1 MKRIIFFLFSFLFSF
16 NLISQEI
23 GPGLRGY
30 ISNTKSKNQE
40 LFFSQRYPIRVIN
53 NESYLPALI
62 KANDS
67 FSESHILS
75 KGCLIGSKIGN
86 IYTLYIPL
94 DRVEEVIN
102 TKGIL
107 EIEISR
113 KITNPNVKKGVDD
126 LNADW
131 VNEGYNLP
139 RGFDG
144 KDVII
149 GVTDWGFDYTHP
161 NFYDT
166 SLTQYRIIG
175 AWDQFREYSSS
186 NNNYSYGRVFIGE
199 NELIAAGSDTNNIYN
214 VGYHGTHVAG
224 IASGGGGGSIYRGV
238 APNAQLLFATFLIDE
253 AALLDAYSWMNDMA
267 EQRSK
272 RLVINGSW
280 GLYNFGILD
289 GTSLF
294 DQAISSLSNSG
305 VVFVSSGGNNGD
317 AFFHINTNLTNNE
330 IKRTGIEFDF
340 NTNPNYW
347 GQSVLIIGDSNNSF
361 SSRLEIYSSTM
372 QLLDSSSWTNT
383 SDNDVISNSYKLI
396 NGDSVIFRLSSTD
409 FTPISKRGVQEWEIR
424 ISNPLSGIKVVLAM
438 KSDNA
443 NIHAWNVAN
452 LVTGVGNWGN
462 KFESKGV
469 NYLFG
474 DNNYGVGEPAV
485 CDDVISIS
493 AHQARV
499 KNGFD
504 GGARAVFASKG
515 PRIDEAIR
523 PEVSAPGV
531 GVISSINSFAT
542 DIDGFPNTYT
552 VEFNN
557 KTYKFYPL
565 SGTSMSSP
573 MVAGVV
579 ALMLE
584 ANPELSPSQI
594 KEILKETARSD
605 EYTGSSLPNNTW
617 GWGKVDAYS
626 AVERAIQL
634 IGIKDIITLDNRI
647 KVYPNPAKDVLNI
660 ESQDFYNIKIMD
672 IYGREVIKTNTNTN
686 RIDVSN
692 LEKGIYF
699 IHFSNKDKAHIS
711 KIILQ

>member
-1 MKRIIFFLFSFLFSF
+1 MKRIVFFLFSFLFSF

-23 GPGLRGY
+23 GSGLRGY

-383 SDNDVISNSYKLI
+383 FDNDVISNSYKLI

-504 GGARAVFASKG
+504 GGTRAVFASKG

>member
-1 MKRIIFFLFSFLFSF
+1 MKRIVFFLFSFLFSF

-23 GPGLRGY
+23 GSGLRGY

-67 FSESHILS
+67 FSESHITS

-383 SDNDVISNSYKLI
+383 FDNDVISNSYKLI

>member
-1 MKRIIFFLFSFLFSF
+1 MKRIVFFLFSFLFSF

-23 GPGLRGY
+23 GSGLRGY

-67 FSESHILS
+67 FSESNILS

-383 SDNDVISNSYKLI
+383 FDNDVISNSYKLI

-424 ISNPLSGIKVVLAM
+424 ISNPLSGIKVVLAI

>member
-1 MKRIIFFLFSFLFSF
+1 MKRIVFFLFSFLFSF

-23 GPGLRGY
+23 GSGLRGY

-126 LNADW
+126 LNSDW

-317 AFFHINTNLTNNE
+317 AFFHINTNLTNYE

-383 SDNDVISNSYKLI
+383 FDNDVISNSYKLI

-409 FTPISKRGVQEWEIR
+409 FTPISKRGIQEWEIR

-686 RIDVSN
+686 RIDVSK
-692 LEKGIYF
+692 LEEGIYF

>member
-1 MKRIIFFLFSFLFSF
+1 MKRIVFFLFSFLFSF

-23 GPGLRGY
+23 GSGLRGY

-267 EQRSK
+267 KQRSK

-294 DQAISSLSNSG
+294 DQAISSLSDNG

>member
-1 MKRIIFFLFSFLFSF
+1 MKRIVFFLFSFLFSF

-23 GPGLRGY
+23 GSGLRGY

-383 SDNDVISNSYKLI
+383 FDNDVISNSYKLI

-485 CDDVISIS
+485 CEDVISIS

>member
-1 MKRIIFFLFSFLFSF
+1 
-16 NLISQEI
+16 
-23 GPGLRGY
+23 
-30 ISNTKSKNQE
+30 
-40 LFFSQRYPIRVIN
+40 
-53 NESYLPALI
+53 
-62 KANDS
+62 
-67 FSESHILS
+67 
-75 KGCLIGSKIGN
+75 
-86 IYTLYIPL
+86 
-94 DRVEEVIN
+94 
-102 TKGIL
+102 
-107 EIEISR
+107 
-113 KITNPNVKKGVDD
+113 
-126 LNADW
+126 
-131 VNEGYNLP
+131 
-139 RGFDG
+139 
-144 KDVII
+144 
-149 GVTDWGFDYTHP
+149 
-161 NFYDT
+161 
-166 SLTQYRIIG
+166 
-175 AWDQFREYSSS
+175 
-186 NNNYSYGRVFIGE
+186 
-199 NELIAAGSDTNNIYN
+199 
-214 VGYHGTHVAG
+214 
-224 IASGGGGGSIYRGV
+224 
-238 APNAQLLFATFLIDE
+238 
-253 AALLDAYSWMNDMA
+253 
-267 EQRSK
+267 
-272 RLVINGSW
+272 
-280 GLYNFGILD
+280 
-289 GTSLF
+289 
-294 DQAISSLSNSG
+294 
-305 VVFVSSGGNNGD
+305 
-317 AFFHINTNLTNNE
+317 
-330 IKRTGIEFDF
+330 
-340 NTNPNYW
+340 
-347 GQSVLIIGDSNNSF
+347 
-361 SSRLEIYSSTM
+361 
-372 QLLDSSSWTNT
+372 
-383 SDNDVISNSYKLI
+383 
-396 NGDSVIFRLSSTD
+396 
-409 FTPISKRGVQEWEIR
+409 
-424 ISNPLSGIKVVLAM
+424 M

-686 RIDVSN
+686 RIDVSK
-692 LEKGIYF
+692 LEEGIYF

>member
-1 MKRIIFFLFSFLFSF
+1 MKRIVFFLFSFLFSF

-23 GPGLRGY
+23 GSGLRGY

-383 SDNDVISNSYKLI
+383 FDNDVISNSYKLI

>member
-1 MKRIIFFLFSFLFSF
+1 MKRIVFFLFSFLFSF

-23 GPGLRGY
+23 GSGLRGY

-67 FSESHILS
+67 FSESNILS

-383 SDNDVISNSYKLI
+383 FDNDVISNSYKLI

-686 RIDVSN
+686 RIDVSK
-692 LEKGIYF
+692 LEEGIYF